1 MTSTPAQTSDADAV
15 PSGPRGIGFRFR
27 RPLTDDEL
35 AAIKKAAQRRSK
47 AGGLDGAFR
56 ATWDIL
62 LLEAEGMTMAEAS
75 DAGLRFHPAE
85 YAIPDSQ
92 GTQLLELW
100 KRYRGSRYPRES
112 SAGMLWMNMG
122 PGTYPDEPNTAQT
135 TDTDTSAD
143 SPAG

>member
-1 MTSTPAQTSDADAV
+1 MTTTPAKPSKVDDA
-15 PSGPRGIGFRFR
+15 PSGPRSIGHRFR

-35 AAIKKAAQRRSK
+35 AAIKKTAQRRSK

-75 DAGLRFHPAE
+75 DAGLRFYPAE
-85 YAIPDSQ
+85 YAIPESQ

-100 KRYRGSRYPRES
+100 KRYRGSRYPREL

-122 PGTYPDEPNTAQT
+122 PGTYPDDE
-135 TDTDTSAD
+135 DTEGSGQSD
-143 SPAG
+143 